1 MLPQAFQKHLTL
13 EKMIHILNL
22 FGGGHVSFTC
32 ITSGKVQPLRF
43 LKGTKCQRGKLPIER
58 LGEEIAPYFL
68 LVKASYGPKETSQ
81 DLIPL
86 REFCLGNLR
95 VWPECCISAALAV
108 SRIPKKIRAFQWS

>member
-22 FGGGHVSFTC
+22 FGEGHVFFIC
-32 ITSGKVQPLRF
+32 IMSGKVQPLRF

-58 LGEEIAPYFL
+58 LGEEIAPCFL
-68 LVKASYGPKETSQ
+68 LVKASNSPKETSQ

-86 REFCLGNLR
+86 KEFCLGNLR
-95 VWPECCISAALAV
+95 VRLDCCISAALTV
-108 SRIPKKIRAFQWS
+108 SRIPKTI